1 MSHKNT
7 YFSRPH
13 GNLFVILQTVYDIQ
27 TMKRQLKIWLECF
40 RLRTLPVSLSGVV
53 IAIGLAV
60 WYGHFKWIPAVLCLV
75 FALLAQIAS
84 NTANEYFDYL
94 KGTDKPGR
102 VGPRRGVTEG
112 DIRPD
117 TLRNVTFG
125 LLALAGIVGCGLIPY
140 GGWWLLPVGIVI
152 ALGALAYSTGPY
164 PLSYHG
170 LGELMVFIF
179 FGLVPVNLTYYVMAL
194 QFHPVV
200 ILFSISIGLLG
211 VNVLLVNNYRDVED
225 DREAGKRTSVVLFG
239 RKAAAFSYLLN
250 GYLGMAVLAV
260 FWFLIVVG
268 RDMMLPKWTLAIP
281 VLYLVLHTATWYKLT
296 HRDGAALNPLLGET
310 ARNMLIFTLLLTI
323 VFIIYA

>member
-1 MSHKNT
+1 
-7 YFSRPH
+7 
-13 GNLFVILQTVYDIQ
+13 
-27 TMKRQLKIWLECF
+27 MKQLKIWLECF
-40 RLRTLPVSLSGVV
+40 RLRTLPVSMSGVI
-53 IAIGLAV
+53 IAIGLAK
-60 WYGHFKWIPAVLCLV
+60 WYHHFQWVPAMLCLL

-112 DIRPD
+112 DIKPT

-125 LLALAGIVGCGLIPY
+125 LLALAGVVGCCLIPY
-140 GGWWLLPVGIVI
+140 GGWWLLPVGIIIVL
-152 ALGALAYSTGPY
+152 AALAYSTGPY

-179 FGLVPVNLTYYVMAL
+179 FGLVPVNLTYYVMSL
-194 QFHPVV
+194 RYDPLV
-200 ILFSISIGLLG
+200 ILFSITIGLLG

-225 DREAGKRTSVVLFG
+225 DRAAGKKTQTVMRG
-239 RKAAAFSYLLN
+239 RPITAFAYLVN
-250 GYLGMAVLAV
+250 GYTAIAILTA
-260 FWFLIVVG
+260 FWVMIIVAKG
-268 RDMMLPKWTLAIP
+268 RLLPLWTLAIP
-281 VLYLVLHTATWYKLT
+281 VLYLVLHTSTWYKLK

-323 VFIIYA
+323 VFIIYS